1 MSCLRM
7 DLRKRMTAY
16 LHGELP
22 PEMINRLEDHLSE
35 CESCRTQ
42 LEQLR
47 SAEAAMAHLKSQMA
61 PESAWNLIEAHISA
75 AHKLP
80 ATTPERGRYM
90 VRALAG
96 VAAAL
101 GFVVLF
107 MLWSEGPVTLDRGQE
122 PFSAQLYHSVA
133 LSDIP
138 NNEEPHV
145 TTVGYV
151 SEVSVDAEEGDTK
164 FRLVD
169 NLQSPSHFIICE
181 IIPPMDMK
189 LPEIGSRI
197 RVYGVSRY
205 DGKAEHQWFE
215 LHPVMNIEPIR

>member
-16 LHGELP
+16 IHGELP
-22 PEMINRLEDHLSE
+22 AEVAGRLEDHLSE
-35 CESCRTQ
+35 CESCRAR

-47 SAEAAMAHLKSQMA
+47 SAEVAMTHLRAIPA
-61 PESAWNLIEAHISA
+61 PESAWSRIEAHIA
-75 AHKLP
+75 NGDKLP
-80 ATTPERGRYM
+80 AAPQRGTYV

-107 MLWSEGPVTLDRGQE
+107 MLWSEGPISLERGAA
-122 PFSAQLYHSVA
+122 PFSAGLYHSVA
-133 LSDIP
+133 LGDIP
-138 NNEEPHV
+138 NSEEPHV

-151 SEVSVDAEEGDTK
+151 SEISVDAEEGDRK

-169 NLQSPSHFIICE
+169 NLQSPNHFIVCE
-181 IIPPMDMK
+181 IIPPMEMK
-189 LPEIGSRI
+189 MPEIGSRI